1 MNLNSYYEQHSEHHV
16 AQGKLSCKC
25 FQQTGQRNGVYNDL
39 KQEVLLKSSMGVTRL
54 PISQYKKRTYRFYVV
69 CLVFALLGKENRG
82 WVSKGNTDNFKWK
95 DTGTEP
101 KQRQNTSQH
110 NAASEFT
117 KRENKKQK

>member
-1 MNLNSYYEQHSEHHV
+1 M
-16 AQGKLSCKC
+16 
-25 FQQTGQRNGVYNDL
+25 
-39 KQEVLLKSSMGVTRL
+39 
-54 PISQYKKRTYRFYVV
+54 
-69 CLVFALLGKENRG
+69 G
-82 WVSKGNTDNFKWK
+82 WVSIGNTDNFKQK